1 MDQDHRR
8 PSEYHTPVL
17 ADEVVE
23 LLGSIEEGI
32 VVDATFGGGG
42 HTRRL
47 MGAMGT
53 DVRFVG
59 IDRDPDARANADALG
74 VPLLRGDF
82 GDLHRLLDDAGV
94 GEIRGLLLDLGISS
108 HQVDVPERG
117 FSYRDDGP
125 LDMRMDPSRGPD
137 AAEIVNT
144 ASIDELVRILREY
157 GEERHARRI
166 AEAIVEARPLTRTLR
181 LADVVAA
188 AVPAAARRAGHPARK
203 TFQAL
208 RIAVNRELES
218 LDRALDAGLGR
229 LASGGRCVVI
239 SYHSLEDRMVKRRFA
254 DGARGCTCPPDLP
267 VCACGADPELRL
279 LTRGAVVPSDEEV
292 AANPRARSA
301 RLRAVERRRAA

>member
-1 MDQDHRR
+1 M
-8 PSEYHTPVL
+8 
-17 ADEVVE
+17 
-23 LLGSIEEGI
+23 
-32 VVDATFGGGG
+32 VDATFGGGG

-53 DVRFVG
+53 DVGFVG

-82 GDLHRLLDDAGV
+82 GDLDR
-94 GEIRGLLLDLGISS
+94 LLDLGISS
-108 HQVDVPERG
+108 HQVDVAERG
-117 FSYRDDGP
+117 FSYREDGP

-166 AEAIVEARPLTRTLR
+166 ADAIVEARPLTRTLQ

-229 LASGGRCVVI
+229 LAPGGRCLVI
-239 SYHSLEDRMVKRRFA
+239 SYHSLEDRIVKRRFA

-279 LTRGAVVPSDEEV
+279 LTRGAVVPSDEEI
-292 AANPRARSA
+292 AANPRSRSA